1 MLAVGWHSC
10 DVSVLQCSE
19 NTAGTQLDLISWNN
33 YWRMR
38 IQKRGNA
45 EMATLLYRF
54 RLEVPKFRR
63 KSLSVKMNQSFLSSE
78 KLLNSLLLEP
88 VQVLWVF
95 LSF

>member
-1 MLAVGWHSC
+1 
-10 DVSVLQCSE
+10 
-19 NTAGTQLDLISWNN
+19 
-33 YWRMR
+33 
-38 IQKRGNA
+38 
-45 EMATLLYRF
+45 MATLLYRF
-54 RLEVPKFRR
+54 RLEVPKFRH